1 VNIDELAKAVAAQ
14 VPKRGAF
21 WWLARLGRPVVSDD
35 APGRCPK
42 CGRALP
48 VGSMRVAAATTAGIR
63 QKPTRE
69 ECIAECLVDGP
80 RAKSALECSE
90 ADALDAIRIVREAC
104 ATNGWKKWSANMPS
118 ADLERS
124 GQQLE
129 MLRRTGPKPL
139 GGSHELDALVAT
151 VGQFWPTR

>member
-1 VNIDELAKAVAAQ
+1 MNIDALAMAVAAQ

-48 VGSMRVAAATTAGIR
+48 VGSVRLPPATTGKT
-63 QKPTRE
+63 KPE
-69 ECIAECLVDGP
+69 PEALLAACLVDGP
-80 RAKSALECSE
+80 RGTSALECSE
-90 ADALDAIRIVREAC
+90 ADALDAVRVVREAC
-104 ATNGWKKWSANMPS
+104 TTNGWKKWAANMPPG
-118 ADLERS
+118 DLERS
-124 GQQLE
+124 GQELE
-129 MLRRTGPKPL
+129 IIRRSGPKPL